1 MRTTARRISPR
12 RWLLLAAPVVMIAA
26 SGCASVGKSV
36 FKEPVVTLRNV
47 QLNGLGLTGGSLDV
61 ILNVYN
67 PNKFTLDATRMTYKL
82 MVDSIPFGT
91 GLVES
96 KFTVRGGDSST
107 VRIPLD
113 FSYTGIGEAGRQ
125 LLNTGSVNYRVTGDV
140 IVGSP
145 LGNFTVPYDRN
156 GRFSAMGG
164 RR

>member
-1 MRTTARRISPR
+1 MRTTARRVSPR
-12 RWLLLAAPVVMIAA
+12 RWLLLAAPVVTMAA
-26 SGCASVGKSV
+26 AGCASMGKSV

-67 PNKFTLDATRMTYKL
+67 PNKFNLDATRMTYKL

-96 KFTVRGGDSST
+96 KFTVAGRDSST
-107 VRIPLD
+107 VRIPMD

-140 IVGSP
+140 IVGTP

-156 GRFSAMGG
+156 GRFSAMSG

>member
-1 MRTTARRISPR
+1 MITTVRRHLARRAM
-12 RWLLLAAPVVMIAA
+12 LLAAPVLMMTAA
-26 SGCASVGKSV
+26 GCKTIGKAT
-36 FKEPVVTLRNV
+36 FKEPVVTLKNV

-67 PNKFTLDATRMTYKL
+67 PNGFTLDATRMTYKL
-82 MVDSIPFGT
+82 MVDSIPFGQ

-96 KFTVRGGDSST
+96 RFSVSGNDSST

-113 FSYTGIGEAGRQ
+113 FTYSGIGEAGRQ
-125 LLNTGSVNYRVTGDV
+125 LLNTGSVNYRVLGDV
-140 IVGSP
+140 IVGTP